1 MEWCG
6 DGGGDDGLADDVHCG
21 GSGVGVRSV
30 ETEGET
36 MRNDDVVLLTARQWV
51 NMQEALAAPA
61 EALPAL
67 RELLSRVE
75 PWVD

>member
-1 MEWCG
+1 
-6 DGGGDDGLADDVHCG
+6 
-21 GSGVGVRSV
+21 
-30 ETEGET
+30 